1 MASGVPRGNLT
12 ILSVNISPAKGT
24 AKTPV
29 ASIRVDEGGV
39 VGDAH
44 HGTPGRGVSLLDR
57 ASVEAMTRE
66 AGTDYIPAGA
76 MGENLTC
83 RFYGEPP
90 YIGDLINIGDALLR
104 VDRIGKECHGDGC
117 AIFRSVGRC
126 VMPSEGVFCTVLKGG
141 TVTAGMTGSIQTP

>member
-1 MASGVPRGNLT
+1 MASSVPRGTLT
-12 ILSVNISPAKGT
+12 ILSVNVSLLKGT
-24 AKTPV
+24 AKEPV
-29 ASIRVDEGGV
+29 DIITLDAGGV
-39 VGDAH
+39 IGDAH

-57 ASVEAMTRE
+57 TSVEAMTRE
-66 AGTDYIPAGA
+66 AGIDPIPRGA

-83 RFYGEPP
+83 RFDGKPP
-90 YIGDLINIGDALLR
+90 SVGDFIRIGGALLR

-141 TVTAGMTGSIQTP
+141 TVTAGMTGSVGDA

>member
-1 MASGVPRGNLT
+1 MASGVPRGTLT
-12 ILSVNISPAKGT
+12 ILSVNVSTAKGT

-44 HGTPGRGVSLLDR
+44 HGTPGRGVSLLDC

-66 AGTDYIPAGA
+66 AGTEPIPAGA

-83 RFYGEPP
+83 RFDGEPP
-90 YIGDLINIGDALLR
+90 SVGDLLRIGDLLLH

-126 VMPSEGVFCTVLKGG
+126 VMPSEGVFCTVMKGG
-141 TVTAGMTGSIQTP
+141 TVTAGMTGSVRTP